1 MTHFVATAL
10 NNPVFLG
17 ILSGSLIVL
26 PIAGMW
32 AVHKYK
38 WQHWAPFDKTDIK
51 QYNMYIAQSRR
62 DFKRTGGVNDPILKH
77 TLHTGIK
84 L

>member
-1 MTHFVATAL
+1 MAHFVATAL

-38 WQHWAPFDKTDIK
+38 WEHWAPFDKQHDK
-51 QYNMYIAQSRR
+51 
-62 DFKRTGGVNDPILKH
+62 
-77 TLHTGIK
+77 
-84 L
+84 